1 MSRRAA
7 FSLLEVIV
15 VTALGAFL
23 AIITGVSLRNAS
35 KIFTSVSGRDSAQR
49 NVLKARRHLENDLIL
64 ASLGTGRFAIEQAP
78 ASLGGGG
85 GADGDA
91 VNFLSAVNATT
102 QEVAILDDGSG
113 SPYYFMNVYYYITV
127 PLNHDA
133 LFGITCTGGS
143 EAGGYDFNCPH
154 KVLLRGTSDQNP
166 AYDVTNSSSQD
177 ILINPLSALLT
188 RPTGF
193 PKAANLFTV
202 AANLLSFR
210 VTRQNQ
216 ELIVD
221 LKAVAIQDA
230 RTRASIGTT
239 SFRTSGYTITQ
250 RFSIFPKN

>member
-1 MSRRAA
+1 MNRKNA
-7 FSLLEVIV
+7 FSLLELIV

-23 AIITGVSLRNAS
+23 AIITGVSLRSAS

-49 NVLKARRHLENDLIL
+49 NVLKARRILENDLIL
-64 ASLGTGRFAIEQAP
+64 ASLGANRLAIEKTP
-78 ASLGGGG
+78 ASLGG

-91 VNFLSAVNATT
+91 VNFLSAVNTTT

-133 LFGITCTGGS
+133 LFGITCTGGN

-154 KVLLRGTSDQNP
+154 KILLRGTSDQNP
-166 AYDVTNSSSQD
+166 AYDVTDSASQD
-177 ILINPLSALLT
+177 VLISPLSALLT

-193 PKAANLFTV
+193 PRGANLFTV
-202 AANLLSFR
+202 AANLLTFQ

-221 LKAVAIQDA
+221 LRAVAIQDA
-230 RTRASIGTT
+230 QTRASIGST
-239 SFRTSGYTITQ
+239 SFRSSGYTVTQ
-250 RFSIFPKN
+250 RFSVFPKN